1 MVYLLQCS
9 YGVTKYSSRLSLRT
23 WVKVNKMKIIKKV
36 KKKSVQL
43 RVHVT
48 VQHVLAITL
57 YYYTIFVL
65 KELV

>member
-1 MVYLLQCS
+1 
-9 YGVTKYSSRLSLRT
+9 
-23 WVKVNKMKIIKKV
+23 MKIIKKV